1 MNPPL
6 SLSPETPSWPP
17 LPDAT
22 GKGGKTAASD
32 RAASAQPPG
41 EAWLRVPLGPEP
53 KKPWRKRHPFLF
65 FLFLMVLL
73 GAVFSAGVIIGDGK
87 ALKPSIAVI
96 NLEGLILD
104 SGAITRFIAKILA
117 DPNVKG
123 AVLRINSPGGAVGPS
138 QEIFAS
144 VKRLAHVKPL
154 AASMGAVAAS
164 GGYYAALGAKKI
176 FANPSTLTGSI
187 GVKMQIPNLGGLL
200 STIGVS
206 EKTLTTGKL
215 KDTGNITREMRPEEE
230 EYLRALLKDMYDE
243 FVDSVSRE
251 RSLPKDRV
259 LETADGRALTGRR
272 ALELGLVDEMG
283 DINDALRYVQ
293 TQCGL
298 LDGEFKIVYG
308 PKKKTSLLAEFA
320 DALLETVVSRSREA
334 EQVQFMY

>member
-1 MNPPL
+1 MNQTL
-6 SLSPETPSWPP
+6 SFSPETMTASP
-17 LPDAT
+17 LPGAP
-22 GKGGKTAASD
+22 GKDGKISASN
-32 RAASAQPPG
+32 RTASAQPQS

-73 GAVFSAGVIIGDGK
+73 GTVFSAGVMIGDGK
-87 ALKPSIAVI
+87 AFKPAIAVI
-96 NLEGLILD
+96 DLEGLILD
-104 SGAITRFIAKILA
+104 SGAITRFIAKTLA

-144 VKRLAHVKPL
+144 VKRLANVKPL

-164 GGYYAALGAKKI
+164 GGYYAALGAKRI

-187 GVKMQIPNLGGLL
+187 GVKMQVPNLGGLL
-200 STIGVS
+200 RTLGVS
-206 EKTLTTGKL
+206 EKTLSTGKL

-243 FVDSVSRE
+243 FVDSVARE
-251 RSLPKDRV
+251 RSLPKDTV
-259 LETADGRALTGRR
+259 LAAADGRALTGRR
-272 ALELGLVDEMG
+272 ALEIGLVDELG
-283 DINDALRYVQ
+283 DIYDALRYVQ

-298 LDGEFKIVYG
+298 LDDEFKIVYG

-320 DALLETVVSRSREA
+320 DALLETIVSREA
-334 EQVQFMY
+334 EQPQFMY